1 MPGNA
6 RRIRLENPS
15 KVAKNATLER
25 LHLCRLKAAWEAI
38 MTRQSKIVSR
48 LDKMLTDAINGN
60 FIEENY
66 DETEL
71 SRFESKFHQYI
82 AANKLSA
89 EKIQAEREAI
99 KELVTDISHQT
110 KTPLANIC
118 LYTQLLEEICTPG
131 QLPYVQQIRMHT
143 KKLGFL
149 VNALSKI
156 SRLESNMIKLRP
168 ERAPVSRLLTD
179 CSRYIR
185 GMADLKNI
193 TIDIKESGNIW
204 ALYDARWT
212 YEALCNLLDNAVKYS
227 PEGST
232 VTVFAKQLEIFTC
245 ISVQDEG
252 DGIPEEEQAQVFKRF
267 YRGKNAL
274 NQEGNGIGL
283 YLARIIL
290 QREQGYIK
298 VSSVPGSG
306 SCFKVYL
313 LNT

>member
-1 MPGNA
+1 M
-6 RRIRLENPS
+6 S
-15 KVAKNATLER
+15 
-25 LHLCRLKAAWEAI
+25 
-38 MTRQSKIVSR
+38 
-48 LDKMLTDAINGN
+48 
-60 FIEENY
+60 
-66 DETEL
+66 
-71 SRFESKFHQYI
+71 
-82 AANKLSA
+82 
-89 EKIQAEREAI
+89 
-99 KELVTDISHQT
+99 VT
-110 KTPLANIC
+110 
-118 LYTQLLEEICTPG
+118 
-131 QLPYVQQIRMHT
+131 
-143 KKLGFL
+143 
-149 VNALSKI
+149 
-156 SRLESNMIKLRP
+156 
-168 ERAPVSRLLTD
+168 
-179 CSRYIR
+179 
-185 GMADLKNI
+185 
-193 TIDIKESGNIW
+193 GNIW

>member
-1 MPGNA
+1 MA
-6 RRIRLENPS
+6 
-15 KVAKNATLER
+15 
-25 LHLCRLKAAWEAI
+25 
-38 MTRQSKIVSR
+38 RQSKIVSR

-71 SRFESKFHQYI
+71 SKFESKFHQYI
-82 AANKLSA
+82 SANKLSA

-118 LYTQLLEEICTPG
+118 LYTQLLEEICTPEL
-131 QLPYVQQIRMHT
+131 LPYVQQIHMHAE
-143 KKLGFL
+143 KLGFL

-168 ERAPVSRLLTD
+168 ERAPVSRLLAD
-179 CSRYIR
+179 CGRYIR

-193 TIDIKESGNIW
+193 TINIKDSKNIW

-232 VTVFAKQLEIFTC
+232 VTVSAKQLEIFTC
-245 ISVQDEG
+245 ISVEDEG
-252 DGIPEEEQAQVFKRF
+252 MGIPEEEQAQVFKRF
-267 YRGKNAL
+267 YRGKNTL

-283 YLARIIL
+283 YLVRIIL

-298 VSSVPGSG
+298 VSSVPG
-306 SCFKVYL
+306 Y
-313 LNT
+313 